1 MVAKSKVL
9 IVDDNINMFK
19 TLAFILRRKGH
30 DVFTA
35 SSGLEALELVKQ
47 KNFDIIF
54 LDIKMSEMNGVEV
67 FKRIMQINSKI
78 TVILMTAYSVDDLIQ
93 EALREGARGV
103 IYKPLN
109 IDKVQEIINEC
120 MENMNAGLILVV
132 DDDSSFTK
140 TMKNILTKHNFIVG
154 IAETGEKAITLTK
167 KNNYDIIFIEM
178 KLPKINGLETY
189 LAIKKI
195 KPKAT
200 VIMITALHNEMDVLI
215 EEALKES
222 AFACLK
228 KPLDMVSTLSLIDE
242 IWKKKQEDVKMAV

>member
-9 IVDDNINMFK
+9 IIDDNISMFK

-30 DVFTA
+30 DVLTA

-47 KNFDIIF
+47 KSFDIIF

-93 EALREGARGV
+93 EALREGARGI

-109 IDKVQEIINEC
+109 IDKMLEIINES

-140 TMKNILTKHNFIVG
+140 TMKNILTKRNYRVG

-178 KLPKINGLETY
+178 KLPKMNGLETY

-200 VIMITALHNEMDVLI
+200 VIMITALYREMGDLM
-215 EEALKES
+215 EQALTES
-222 AFACLK
+222 AYACLK
-228 KPLDMVSTLSLIDE
+228 KPLDIVSTLRLVDE
-242 IWKKKQEDVKMAV
+242 IWEKKQEDVKMAG